1 MNTILGIGREITES
15 IRKFSR
21 GNLVS
26 GGKEFINSFMEKVAL
41 ELSFDECNR
50 NCWVETEGCLNQKG
64 LSSRA

>member
-1 MNTILGIGREITES
+1 MN
-15 IRKFSR
+15 
-21 GNLVS
+21 
-26 GGKEFINSFMEKVAL
+26 GKREFINGFMETVAL

>member
-1 MNTILGIGREITES
+1 MN
-15 IRKFSR
+15 
-21 GNLVS
+21 
-26 GGKEFINSFMEKVAL
+26 GKREFINGFMEKVAL